1 MLELMRE
8 ERQERRAQQQR
19 EVRPFQEDEG
29 MFDLNAHERQ
39 HGGRG
44 NVRGRGRNNLA
55 NVMQPRRME
64 RVHEDR
70 DGGVKLKIPPF
81 TGTADSETYLQWE
94 RKIEHVFDCNT
105 FSENKKMKLAIA
117 EFTNYASEW
126 YHYLK
131 SERRRKEEDP
141 IETWE
146 ELKEAMRKRFVPKHY
161 ERDLKT
167 KLQFLRQGTKS
178 VAEYYQEMETL
189 IGRARIQE
197 DEEDTMSRCLGG
209 LNQEIAHLVDRNP
222 PYNMEDMYHYAIKI
236 EAQLKE
242 EKERS
247 KRYVS
252 KTHTFSSSNTWNK
265 DGFVNRNESMQSRG
279 KFVAAQK
286 VETESSNTKKIEALK
301 EVREKT
307 SSIQC
312 WKCKGFGH
320 MSKDCINKRVMVV
333 RNGVIDSKDE
343 CEENDAQL
351 EEEYETPV
359 DDEYIE
365 EGSSI
370 SLITRRVLNVK
381 IKEEK
386 IEDQRENLFHTR
398 CLIKGSPCSLV
409 IDNGSCT
416 NVEFNDM
423 FPHEDA
429 PTGLPPLRGIEHQID
444 FIPGAT
450 LPNMAA
456 YRTNPTETKEIQRQ
470 VEELMD
476 KVYIRESMS
485 PCSVPVILVPKKD
498 DLKSGYH
505 QIRMHVGDEWKTAF
519 KTKFGLYEWLVM
531 PFGLT
536 NAPSTFMR
544 LMNHVLKEYIGK
556 FVVVYF
562 DDILVYSKG
571 MNDHILHVKT
581 ILLKLREEKLY
592 ANFKKCSFCL
602 EQIHFL
608 GFIVGKDGVK
618 VDEEKVKAIREWPTP
633 TNASEV
639 RSFHGL
645 ASFYR
650 RFIKDFSSIA
660 SPLTELVKKH
670 VKFEWKEKQENA
682 FNELKEKL
690 IKAPCLA
697 LPNFDKSFEIE
708 CDESGIGIGAVLMQ
722 EKQPIMFFSEKLNG
736 AQLNYSTYDKE
747 LHALVRAL
755 KVWHHYLWPK
765 EFVIHTDHESLKH
778 LKGQTKLNKKHAK
791 WVEFIE
797 TFPYVIHY
805 KKGKDNM
812 VADALSRRYA
822 LFSSLSAK
830 VLGFKHMIELYKVEK
845 SEFYDVYAQ
854 CLEGKNV
861 QDYIVFDGMLF
872 RKGKLCI
879 PKCSIRELL
888 VKEARG
894 GGLMGHFGEFKTYS
908 MLCEHFYWLKMRKD
922 VNKVC
927 KQCFK
932 YISMV
937 LGLPKTRRHHDSIFV
952 VVDRFSKMTHF
963 IPCNKTDDATNI
975 ANLFFREVGK
985 LGTKLLFS
993 TTCHPQTDGQT
1004 EVVNRTLGALLRS
1017 LISKNLKSWEDTLPF
1032 VEFAYN
1038 SAIHST
1044 THCSPFEV
1052 VYGFN
1057 PLTPLDLS
1065 PLPSNMFTSDAA
1077 SSRVEYIKTLHKE
1090 IKERIEK
1097 KNQKLVT
1104 RKNQG
1109 RKELIFK
1116 SGDWVWVHL
1125 RKERFPDR
1133 RKSKLQQRGDGPF
1146 QVLERINNNAYKL
1159 DLRGKYN
1166 VSSTFNVADLTLFY
1180 VGNEDLD
1187 LRTNPS
1193 KERGNDVDSLNNL
1206 LHVPEGPITKCKA
1219 KKIQEAFT
1227 LHVQKLA
1234 NAQ

>member
-1 MLELMRE
+1 
-8 ERQERRAQQQR
+8 
-19 EVRPFQEDEG
+19 
-29 MFDLNAHERQ
+29 
-39 HGGRG
+39 
-44 NVRGRGRNNLA
+44 
-55 NVMQPRRME
+55 
-64 RVHEDR
+64 
-70 DGGVKLKIPPF
+70 
-81 TGTADSETYLQWE
+81 
-94 RKIEHVFDCNT
+94 
-105 FSENKKMKLAIA
+105 MKLAIA

-167 KLQFLRQGTKS
+167 KLQSLRQGTKS
-178 VAEYYQEMETL
+178 VAEYYREMETL

-197 DEEDTMSRCLGG
+197 DEEDTMSR
-209 LNQEIAHLVDRNP
+209 
-222 PYNMEDMYHYAIKI
+222 
-236 EAQLKE
+236 
-242 EKERS
+242 
-247 KRYVS
+247 
-252 KTHTFSSSNTWNK
+252 
-265 DGFVNRNESMQSRG
+265 NESMQSRG
-279 KFVAAQK
+279 KFVATQK
-286 VETESSNTKKIEALK
+286 VETESSNTKKVKASK
-301 EVREKT
+301 EVGEKT

-333 RNGVIDSKDE
+333 RNGVIDSEDE

-365 EGSSI
+365 EGDI
-370 SLITRRVLNVK
+370 LLGRPWQYDREVTYDGLLNKYTFTLDGKKFTLLSL
-381 IKEEK
+381 
-386 IEDQRENLFHTR
+386 
-398 CLIKGSPCSLV
+398 SPYE
-409 IDNGSCT
+409 
-416 NVEFNDM
+416 EFNDM

-429 PTGLPPLRGIEHQID
+429 PTGLPPLRRIEHQID

-476 KVYIRESMS
+476 KGYIRESMS

-498 DLKSGYH
+498 GTWRMCVNCRAINKITVKYRHPIPRLDDMLDELHGANLFSKIDLKSGYH
-505 QIRMHVGDEWKTAF
+505 QIRMHVGDEWKAAF

-571 MNDHILHVKT
+571 LNDHILHVKT

-708 CDESGIGIGAVLMQ
+708 CDASGIGIGAVLMQ

-755 KVWHHYLWPK
+755 KVWQHYLWPK

-778 LKGQTKLNKKHAK
+778 LKGQTKLNKRHAK

-888 VKEARG
+888 VKEAHG
-894 GGLMGHFGEFKTYS
+894 GGLVGHFGEFKTYS

-932 YISMV
+932 CKEAKS
-937 LGLPKTRRHHDSIFV
+937 RHNH
-952 VVDRFSKMTHF
+952 M
-963 IPCNKTDDATNI
+963 
-975 ANLFFREVGK
+975 
-985 LGTKLLFS
+985 
-993 TTCHPQTDGQT
+993 
-1004 EVVNRTLGALLRS
+1004 
-1017 LISKNLKSWEDTLPF
+1017 
-1032 VEFAYN
+1032 
-1038 SAIHST
+1038 
-1044 THCSPFEV
+1044 
-1052 VYGFN
+1052 
-1057 PLTPLDLS
+1057 
-1065 PLPSNMFTSDAA
+1065 
-1077 SSRVEYIKTLHKE
+1077 
-1090 IKERIEK
+1090 
-1097 KNQKLVT
+1097 
-1104 RKNQG
+1104 
-1109 RKELIFK
+1109 
-1116 SGDWVWVHL
+1116 
-1125 RKERFPDR
+1125 
-1133 RKSKLQQRGDGPF
+1133 
-1146 QVLERINNNAYKL
+1146 
-1159 DLRGKYN
+1159 
-1166 VSSTFNVADLTLFY
+1166 
-1180 VGNEDLD
+1180 
-1187 LRTNPS
+1187 
-1193 KERGNDVDSLNNL
+1193 
-1206 LHVPEGPITKCKA
+1206 
-1219 KKIQEAFT
+1219 AFT
-1227 LHVQKLA
+1227 HH
-1234 NAQ
+1234 

>member
-1 MLELMRE
+1 
-8 ERQERRAQQQR
+8 
-19 EVRPFQEDEG
+19 
-29 MFDLNAHERQ
+29 
-39 HGGRG
+39 
-44 NVRGRGRNNLA
+44 
-55 NVMQPRRME
+55 
-64 RVHEDR
+64 
-70 DGGVKLKIPPF
+70 
-81 TGTADSETYLQWE
+81 
-94 RKIEHVFDCNT
+94 
-105 FSENKKMKLAIA
+105 
-117 EFTNYASEW
+117 
-126 YHYLK
+126 
-131 SERRRKEEDP
+131 
-141 IETWE
+141 
-146 ELKEAMRKRFVPKHY
+146 
-161 ERDLKT
+161 
-167 KLQFLRQGTKS
+167 
-178 VAEYYQEMETL
+178 
-189 IGRARIQE
+189 
-197 DEEDTMSRCLGG
+197 
-209 LNQEIAHLVDRNP
+209 
-222 PYNMEDMYHYAIKI
+222 
-236 EAQLKE
+236 
-242 EKERS
+242 
-247 KRYVS
+247 
-252 KTHTFSSSNTWNK
+252 
-265 DGFVNRNESMQSRG
+265 
-279 KFVAAQK
+279 
-286 VETESSNTKKIEALK
+286 
-301 EVREKT
+301 
-307 SSIQC
+307 
-312 WKCKGFGH
+312 
-320 MSKDCINKRVMVV
+320 MVV
-333 RNGVIDSKDE
+333 RNGVIDSEDE

-351 EEEYETPV
+351 EEEYETLV

-365 EGSSI
+365 E
-370 SLITRRVLNVK
+370 
-381 IKEEK
+381 
-386 IEDQRENLFHTR
+386 
-398 CLIKGSPCSLV
+398 GSPCSLV

-416 NVEFNDM
+416 NVVSSFLVKRLQLTTRPHPKPYKLQWLTNKGELKESNDM

-476 KVYIRESMS
+476 KGYIREN
-485 PCSVPVILVPKKD
+485 
-498 DLKSGYH
+498 LKSGYH

-519 KTKFGLYEWLVM
+519 KTKFGLYESLVM

-571 MNDHILHVKT
+571 LNDNILHVKT

-608 GFIVGKDGVK
+608 RFIVGKDGVK

-708 CDESGIGIGAVLMQ
+708 CDASGIGIGAVLMQ

-755 KVWHHYLWPK
+755 KVWQHYLWPK

-778 LKGQTKLNKKHAK
+778 LKGQTKLNKRHAK

-888 VKEARG
+888 VKEAHG

-932 YISMV
+932 CKEAKSKTQPHGLYTPLDVPNEPWVDISMDFV

-952 VVDRFSKMTHF
+952 VVDRFSKMAHF

-975 ANLFFREVGK
+975 ANLFFREVVRLHGIPKTIVSDRDVKFLSHFWKVLWGK

-993 TTCHPQTDGQT
+993 TTCHPQMDGQT

-1017 LISKNLKSWEDTLPF
+1017 LISKNLMSWEETLPF

-1038 SAIHST
+1038 RAIHNT
-1044 THCSPFEV
+1044 THFSPFEV

-1065 PLPSNMFTSDAA
+1065 PLPPNMFTSDAA

-1090 IKERIEK
+1090 IKERIDK

-1104 RKNQG
+1104 R
-1109 RKELIFK
+1109 
-1116 SGDWVWVHL
+1116 
-1125 RKERFPDR
+1125 
-1133 RKSKLQQRGDGPF
+1133 
-1146 QVLERINNNAYKL
+1146 
-1159 DLRGKYN
+1159 
-1166 VSSTFNVADLTLFY
+1166 
-1180 VGNEDLD
+1180 NEDLD

-1193 KERGNDVDSLNNL
+1193 KERGDDVDSLNNL
-1206 LHVPEGPITKCKA
+1206 LHVPEGPITKRKA

-1227 LHVQKLA
+1227 LHVRKLA
-1234 NAQ
+1234 NHNEKPRILNSNSCIMLVEQVKKSMESRWHEKSCVIWKMAWETKKVCRICEEVAIQLASLGIP